1 MWSAF
6 AHTRYG
12 NTIGTISY
20 NSFGFFSVS
29 LLVVVASNV
38 KLRDSEKHMLDLET
52 KQRFLELRAQ
62 GKSLRTVADELS
74 VGRQTLVRWERE
86 HKEQIENL
94 KAMELDA
101 LLERHRLTVQAQIER
116 YGVELKRVTEEL
128 QKRDLADVPTP
139 KLYDIMVKLHTRI
152 EGACPAL
159 TLRDDDE
166 IADQKALRGLVAS
179 RRIRK
184 VSETTA
190 RAGRQGNGDSTVRA
204 DDLVTLQ
211 LTTLQ
216 RFRARE
222 IDEHAAITEIALVNS
237 LLKGIGL
244 TSVQEELQHIRDLL
258 HASSGG

>member
-1 MWSAF
+1 MID
-6 AHTRYG
+6 T
-12 NTIGTISY
+12 
-20 NSFGFFSVS
+20 
-29 LLVVVASNV
+29 
-38 KLRDSEKHMLDLET
+38 DT
-52 KQRFLELRAQ
+52 KNRFLELRAQ
-62 GKSLRTVADELS
+62 GKSLRTIADELS
-74 VGRQTLVRWERE
+74 VGRQTLVNWERK

-94 KAMELDA
+94 KAIELDA
-101 LLERHRLTVQAQIER
+101 LLERHRLTAQAQIER
-116 YGVELKRVTEEL
+116 YGLELRRVTEEL

-139 KLYDIMVKLHTRI
+139 KLYDIMIKLHARV

-179 RRIRK
+179 RRIR
-184 VSETTA
+184 VSA
-190 RAGRQGNGDSTVRA
+190 KDAHAGRQGNGDGTVRA

-216 RFRARE
+216 RFRAGE

-244 TSVQEELQHIRDLL
+244 TSVQEELQHIKDLL
-258 HASSGG
+258 QASSGG

>member
-1 MWSAF
+1 MKD
-6 AHTRYG
+6 
-12 NTIGTISY
+12 
-20 NSFGFFSVS
+20 V
-29 LLVVVASNV
+29 
-38 KLRDSEKHMLDLET
+38 ET
-52 KQRFLELRAQ
+52 KHRFVELRAQ

-74 VGRQTLVRWERE
+74 VGLQTVVRWERE
-86 HKEQIENL
+86 LKEQIENM

-116 YGVELKRVTEEL
+116 YGVELTRVTEEL
-128 QKRDLADVPTP
+128 QKRDLASVPTP
-139 KLYDIMVKLHTRI
+139 KLYDIMIKLHARVD
-152 EGACPAL
+152 AARPAF

-166 IADQKALRGLVAS
+166 IADQRALRGLVAS

-184 VSETTA
+184 GSETTGHA
-190 RAGRQGNGDSTVRA
+190 GQQGDGDRAVRA

-216 RFRARE
+216 RFRAGE

-244 TSVQEELQHIRDLL
+244 TSVQEELEHIKDLL
-258 HASSGG
+258 DASASG

>member
-1 MWSAF
+1 M
-6 AHTRYG
+6 
-12 NTIGTISY
+12 
-20 NSFGFFSVS
+20 
-29 LLVVVASNV
+29 
-38 KLRDSEKHMLDLET
+38 KEMET
-52 KQRFLELRAQ
+52 KHRFLELRAQ

-86 HKEQIENL
+86 YKEQIENL
-94 KAMELDA
+94 KAMELEA

-139 KLYDIMVKLHTRI
+139 KLYDIMIKLHVRV
-152 EGACPAL
+152 EEARPAL
-159 TLRDDDE
+159 TLRDVDE

-179 RRIRK
+179 RRIRN

-190 RAGRQGNGDSTVRA
+190 RAGRQGNGDGTVRA

-216 RFRARE
+216 RFRAGE

-258 HASSGG
+258 HASSEG